1 MRKTYRGDAIEVTF
15 DLDRCIHVG
24 ECLLSQPDVFDLRRR
39 PWIDPNA
46 DDPDAVAA
54 TVERCPSGALQ
65 YRRLDGGAGE
75 AHASTSVV
83 AMRNGPLLVTG
94 EVHVRLE
101 DGTEEVLPRAT
112 LCRCGGSARKPFCD
126 NTHLKN
132 RLPGAGR
139 AVQDPPQ
146 PRPAA
151 SRGSD
156 DRRRRSQGSHLS
168 SGIGDVASASRPKLF
183 KPQIEE
189 PLPVRP
195 EGLFRVRIGW

>member
-46 DDPDAVAA
+46 DGPDTVAA

-75 AHASTSVV
+75 SHASTSVV
-83 AMRNGPLLVTG
+83 PMRNGPLLVTG
-94 EVHVRLE
+94 EVRVRLD
-101 DGTEEVLPRAT
+101 DGTEEILPRAT

-132 RLPGAGR
+132 GFQAPGE
-139 AVQDPPQ
+139 
-146 PRPAA
+146 
-151 SRGSD
+151 
-156 DRRRRSQGSHLS
+156 
-168 SGIGDVASASRPKLF
+168 LF
-183 KPQIEE
+183 KIR
-189 PLPVRP
+189 LSPVRP
-195 EGLFRVRIGW
+195 RVEDPMTAADDPRGAT